1 MWNLRNKMNE
11 QRDKKEREA
20 QTKKQTL
27 NYRQQTDGYQRGGG
41 RMGEIS
47 DED

>member
-1 MWNLRNKMNE
+1 MNE

-27 NYRQQTDGYQRGGG
+27 NYRQQTDGYQRGGWLG
-41 RMGEIS
+41 GIGEIDS
-47 DED
+47 GH